1 MHLFRRPCGAD
12 VQRLLDAAGLPSGD
26 IGTEALEHF
35 FGCGAEHA
43 PQGVAGLEICGDDA
57 LLRSLAVDP
66 HARDQGCGR
75 ALVAEV
81 EGHAERL
88 GIARI
93 YLLTTTAGGF
103 FAELGYEIAPRDA
116 APEQIRTTSEFSK
129 LCPAGAT
136 LMLKNLASVSGRA
149 RGERGA

>member
-57 LLRSLAVDP
+57 PLRAKVVAASAIFLWLGVLF
-66 HARDQGCGR
+66 CG
-75 ALVAEV
+75 
-81 EGHAERL
+81 H
-88 GIARI
+88 
-93 YLLTTTAGGF
+93 
-103 FAELGYEIAPRDA
+103 
-116 APEQIRTTSEFSK
+116 
-129 LCPAGAT
+129 
-136 LMLKNLASVSGRA
+136 MLPFIGNAF
-149 RGERGA
+149 